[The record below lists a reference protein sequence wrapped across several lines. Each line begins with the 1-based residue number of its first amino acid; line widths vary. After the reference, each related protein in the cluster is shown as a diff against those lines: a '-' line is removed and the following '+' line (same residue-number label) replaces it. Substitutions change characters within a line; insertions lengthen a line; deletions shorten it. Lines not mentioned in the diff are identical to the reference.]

1 MPTTCWNSV
10 PPKET
15 NMLSMR
21 NSSINDLK
29 NQHTSPKVCILLSFL
44 SYIVST

>member
-21 NSSINDLK
+21 NSSILITCSSVE
-29 NQHTSPKVCILLSFL
+29 H
-44 SYIVST
+44 